1 LHIFANKIVLG
12 GLALSFTNSLCSFG
26 GILLLPLYF
35 QFVRHTN
42 AAISGLYVTPFMLSF
57 VLLSYVGGQ
66 ISRRL
71 GRTRPT
77 MLVALLLCVAGLLLL
92 ASMGSATPA
101 SLCLIYMI
109 LLGSG
114 IGLVQPNITVA
125 IQNAAARPDVGV
137 ATGCMLL
144 FRAIGGAT
152 GATLAGAVML
162 HAGFPAAFLACAAF
176 ALAAVCI
183 ATLMPDLQLRSAN

>member
-1 LHIFANKIVLG
+1 
-12 GLALSFTNSLCSFG
+12 
-26 GILLLPLYF
+26 
-35 QFVRHTN
+35 
-42 AAISGLYVTPFMLSF
+42 
-57 VLLSYVGGQ
+57 
-66 ISRRL
+66 
-71 GRTRPT
+71 

-92 ASMGSATPA
+92 AGMGRAPGM
-101 SLCLIYMI
+101 LCLIYMI
-109 LLGSG
+109 MLGSG

-176 ALAAVCI
+176 ALAAVFI
-183 ATLMPDLQLRSAN
+183 AALMPDPQLRSAN